1 MNCQATNNLLQ
12 EFIDGRL
19 AGLEAELVCA
29 HLKECSAC
37 SVKYQDTLAVV
48 ELLKEVRVPPASPDF
63 PTRIL
68 KHATNTSAPSASRR
82 LPHVIGS
89 IAASVIVLF
98 ILVSVMINPVPDDSR
113 TPIVLIGDEVRTI
126 KVAIE
131 SAHAVDSI
139 KMTIDLTD
147 NLEISG
153 YQNQKNISWYTR
165 LEKGTNI
172 IALPVSA
179 IAQGNGEITTRV
191 GLSDREKVFKIKTR
205 YQSPD
210 KARREYPGVA
220 NV

>member
-1 MNCQATNNLLQ
+1 MNCQAANNLLQ
-12 EFIDGRL
+12 DFIDGRL
-19 AGLEAELVCA
+19 TGPESELISV
-29 HLKECSAC
+29 HLKRCSAC
-37 SVKYQDTLAVV
+37 SVKYQDSLAVV
-48 ELLKEVRVPPASPDF
+48 ELLKEVRVPPAFPDF
-63 PTRIL
+63 PARAL
-68 KHATNTSAPSASRR
+68 KLATNSTVPAANKR
-82 LPHVIGS
+82 LPYVAGS
-89 IAASVIVLF
+89 IAVSVIVLF
-98 ILVSVMINPVPDDSR
+98 ILLSVMINPVPDDSR

-139 KMTIDLTD
+139 KMTIVLTD

-153 YQNQKNISWYTR
+153 YQNQKNISWNTR

-191 GLSDREKVFKIKTR
+191 GLRDREKVFKIKTR

-210 KARREYPGVA
+210 KARHEYPGLA
-220 NV
+220 NA